1 MNLKDNI
8 LQDYKRINVVGS
20 PGSGKSTLSRTLS
33 KFLGIKVYDLDDYLY
48 DNKCKRLNADLS
60 KQNIIKL
67 LHNDSFII
75 DGTYTTTFSD
85 RLSYLDLVIIV
96 ERSTISSLFTFSKR
110 YFFKRNLKCGEK
122 FTWKTLN
129 LIFIFNSKTK
139 YFLINKSLTAGVK
152 LALYN
157 RKNTELQW
165 LN

>member
-1 MNLKDNI
+1 MNLTDKT
-8 LQDYKRINVVGS
+8 LQYYKRINVLGS

-33 KFLGIKVYDLDDYLY
+33 KFLGIRVYDLDDYLY
-48 DNKCKRLNADLS
+48 DNKCKRLNANLS
-60 KQNIIKL
+60 KQNIVKL

-96 ERSTISSLFTFSKR
+96 DRSTTNSLFTFSKR

-129 LIFIFNSKTK
+129 LILKFNVETKNLLITKT
-139 YFLINKSLTAGVK
+139 LGSGVK

-157 RKNTELQW
+157 RKNNEIQW

>member
-1 MNLKDNI
+1 MNLKDNK
-8 LQDYKRINVVGS
+8 LQDYKRINVLGS
-20 PGSGKSTLSRTLS
+20 PGSGKSTLSQTLS
-33 KFLGIKVYDLDDYLY
+33 KYLGIKVYDLDDYLY
-48 DNKCKRLNADLS
+48 DNKCKRLNVDLA
-60 KQNIIKL
+60 KQNIVKL
-67 LHNDSFII
+67 LHNESFVI

-96 ERSTISSLFTFSKR
+96 ERTTISSLLTFSKR
-110 YFFKRNLKCGEK
+110 YFFKKNLKCGEK

-139 YFLINKSLTAGVK
+139 HLLINKSLNAGVK

>member
-1 MNLKDNI
+1 M
-8 LQDYKRINVVGS
+8 
-20 PGSGKSTLSRTLS
+20 
-33 KFLGIKVYDLDDYLY
+33 YDLDDYLY

-67 LHNDSFII
+67 LHNDNFII

-96 ERSTISSLFTFSKR
+96 DRPSINSLFAFSNR
-110 YFFKRNLKCGEK
+110 YFCKRNLKCGEK

-129 LIFIFNSKTK
+129 LILKFNAETK
-139 YFLINKSLTAGVK
+139 HLLINKTLSAGVK
-152 LALYN
+152 LAMYN
-157 RKNTELQW
+157 RKYNELQW